1 MTVRPEPGFPIGRR
15 RLLGLIVGVGV
26 VGSAAACAPAPSPT
40 PKPAAPP
47 PAPTSPPTGSS
58 PPPAS
63 KPTVAPS
70 PAKAATAPPVAK
82 AMVKWKHAHVPL
94 LIHSTFMEMGKE
106 KGYFAEQGIDIE
118 FSSIQD
124 GVTALKGVVSGE
136 IDSAGA
142 TPSASMIAIGE
153 GASLKLIGT
162 VLPKVTNYLYAKTDI
177 KTMQDLYGKSV
188 GVGSTGAF
196 LHSLGTGAMRRA
208 GLDPDKVNWVTIGT
222 SNDVWTALV
231 AQKLDAGVSNFDVY
245 IELPKYP
252 YLHVVASYAEA
263 LPHLLYDA
271 IQVTDKTLA
280 ERKDVVVR
288 TMTAMTKGARYAVEH
303 KDEFAALAKRLT
315 ARDDVAVNH
324 IHENYVKNHLVE
336 TNFGLTSEAIAFTQ
350 QFTVDSGQQK
360 EVYPYTRVATEDIA
374 KAVIASLGEHKY

>member
-1 MTVRPEPGFPIGRR
+1 MTARSEPGIPIGRR
-15 RLLGLIVGVGV
+15 RLLELIVGAGV
-26 VGSAAACAPAPSPT
+26 LGSAAACAPAPSPT

-47 PAPTSPPTGSS
+47 PAPTSASTSSS

-63 KPTVAPS
+63 KPTGAPS
-70 PAKAATAPPVAK
+70 PAKAATAPPTAK
-82 AMVKWKHAHVPL
+82 AAVKWKHAHVPL
-94 LIHSTFMEMGKE
+94 LIHSAFMEMGKE

-153 GASLKLIGT
+153 GAPIKLIGT
-162 VLPKVTNYLYAKTDI
+162 VVAKVTNYLYAKTDI
-177 KTMQDLYGKSV
+177 KSMQDLYGKNV

-196 LHSLGTGAMRRA
+196 LYSLGTGAMKRA
-208 GLDPDKVNWVTIGT
+208 GLDPDKVNWVTVGT

-231 AQKLDAGVSNFDVY
+231 AQKIDAGVSNYDVY

-252 YLHVVASYAEA
+252 YLHVVTSYAEA
-263 LPHLLYDA
+263 LPLLLYDA
-271 IQVTDKTLA
+271 FQVTDKTLA
-280 ERKDVVVR
+280 ERKDVLVR
-288 TMTAMTKGARYAVEH
+288 TMTAMTKGVRYAIEH
-303 KDEFAALAKRLT
+303 KNEFAALAKRLT
-315 ARDDVAVNH
+315 ARDDAAVNQ
-324 IHENYVKNHLVE
+324 IHDAYLKNHIIE
-336 TNFGLTSEAIAFTQ
+336 TNLGLTAEAVAFTQ
-350 QFTVDSGQQK
+350 QFSIDAGQQK
-360 EVYPYTRVATEDIA
+360 EALPYTRVATEDIA